1 MKKTILMAT
10 TFMSVA
16 AGISLQAG
24 EETAWQ
30 RKTMET
36 AKQEMAKSDESSF
49 ASRLSAYSYQ
59 QYLRL
64 TPEQKKQA
72 MDFAD
77 NNKMSPDDAVARV
90 MQQ

>member
-1 MKKTILMAT
+1 MKKTILTAAAL
-10 TFMSVA
+10 MSLA
-16 AGISLQAG
+16 AGLQAG

-30 RKTMET
+30 RKTMDSV
-36 AKQEMAKSDESSF
+36 KQEMAKSDESSF
-49 ASRLSAYSYQ
+49 TSRLSAYSYQ

-77 NNKMSPDDAVARV
+77 NNKMSPDEAVLRV
-90 MQQ
+90 VQSQ